1 MWSHHH
7 FHAHTALTLGFLV
20 GLSAQQD
27 GQAGVYWLFP
37 EKNEVLTYHHNDVV
51 NVTWT
56 SPFPTPILITFC
68 KGTNIDQV
76 KSTDVSGYNASALI
90 TLDFTYDDANCWFD
104 LKPDLDGGKGSN
116 SEAFSCK
123 IIRRRLTCHKNGV
136 DTDTQ
141 GLSADISET
150 GDEATIGLL
159 SSSTAVPVSTSS
171 VKSTS
176 TTSTSSD
183 LSSTLSGDT
192 TTATT
197 TAAAGAD
204 GTRGSAT
211 RTNLAATTT
220 SSMTGTPAATTA
232 VGAANDSSGGLSVGA
247 QAGIGVGV
255 GIAAIGIG
263 AIAVLMF
270 LRRRRRGFVM
280 DEKFHSSGPSMTPS
294 SNNVVPPSHY
304 QAYESG
310 DHLTVYGHPQT
321 ADPSKYSFPPS
332 FPPPRSERHELGH
345 ESAPQELESG
355 TYPTH
360 ELPTSRYN
368 Y

>member
-1 MWSHHH
+1 MWSHHQLR
-7 FHAHTALTLGFLV
+7 AHTALTLGFLV

-116 SEAFSCK
+116 SEAFSC
-123 IIRRRLTCHKNGV
+123 
-136 DTDTQ
+136 
-141 GLSADISET
+141 
-150 GDEATIGLL
+150 
-159 SSSTAVPVSTSS
+159 TAVPVSTSS

-176 TTSTSSD
+176 TTSTASD
-183 LSSTLSGDT
+183 LSSTSSSDT
-192 TTATT
+192 TIATA

-220 SSMTGTPAATTA
+220 SSMTGTPTATTA
-232 VGAANDSSGGLSVGA
+232 VGAAIDSSGGLSVGA

-263 AIAVLMF
+263 AIAILMF
-270 LRRRRRGFVM
+270 LRRRTRGFVK
-280 DEKFHSSGPSMTPS
+280 DEKFHPSGPSMTPD

-310 DHLTVYGHPQT
+310 DHPTVYGQPQT
-321 ADPSKYSFPPS
+321 ADPSKYSFPQS